1 MKRQPQIY
9 PLTDATSEEIII
21 QKASAIL
28 NNGGV
33 IVCATDTGYLLGV
46 DGLNPEAIWKIYQ
59 IKGRSFDKPIHLV
72 VADMAMAKM
81 LADISQEAERVFQH
95 FLPGPLTLVVKKKPI
110 VPDLLVSG
118 LESVG
123 LRMPDNDFLL
133 RLVKTAGKPVT
144 ATSANRS
151 GKSTPYTVEQVLA
164 ELGAAVAYVDLIIDQ
179 GATLHAMPSTILD
192 LSQKPPKILRA
203 GPITAEMLA
212 EIFPAV
218 NKKLLVSE

>member
-1 MKRQPQIY
+1 MKKPQIY
-9 PLTDATSEEIII
+9 PLTDSTSAELIIP
-21 QKASAIL
+21 KAREIL

-46 DGLNPEAIWKIYQ
+46 DGLNPEAIRKIYQ

-72 VADMAMAKM
+72 VADLTMAHT
-81 LADISQEAERVFQH
+81 LAYLDQGAERVFHH
-95 FLPGPLTLVVKKKPI
+95 FLPGPLTLIVKKKPV

-118 LESVG
+118 LDSVG
-123 LRMPDNDFLL
+123 LRMPANDFLL

-164 ELGAAVAYVDLIIDQ
+164 ELGDAVASVDLMIDQ
-179 GATLHAMPSTILD
+179 GETQHAMPSTILD
-192 LSQKPPKILRA
+192 LSQNPPKILRA
-203 GPITAEMLA
+203 GPITVEMLA
-212 EIFPAV
+212 EF
-218 NKKLLVSE
+218 LS